1 VGIFLGAS
9 MEDNV
14 NLYQPNRI
22 LVLILEELNEDII
35 NSPMTS
41 LLTLNTNVINIVS
54 EICFLIYQFFT

>member
-14 NLYQPNRI
+14 NIYQPNRI
-22 LVLILEELNEDII
+22 LVLILEELNENII

-41 LLTLNTNVINIVS
+41 LLTSNANVINMNIVS
-54 EICFLIYQFFT
+54 ESSL